1 MMLRIRRRGSSCN
14 KHKINNWFV
23 AVFNVYV
30 FCCCV
35 TGGGMGSKMP
45 IILSKGNSHVMHQNE
60 QRSPHTRLLLLIFYS
75 AAQIDKVQSGQKP
88 TRHCFHFFIECPS
101 IIRLMTGRTLLFH
114 MVPTV
119 LLPPANSKAQFY
131 WNCAYGYLAEILQA
145 AYSGVDCAACKCS
158 HCLTHQK
165 CLLFHSFGAKS
176 FYQSNN

>member
-88 TRHCFHFFIECPS
+88 TRHCFLFFHWVSLDHTSFDWEYSTLSHGPNRFAPS
-101 IIRLMTGRTLLFH
+101 RQI
-114 MVPTV
+114 
-119 LLPPANSKAQFY
+119 
-131 WNCAYGYLAEILQA
+131 
-145 AYSGVDCAACKCS
+145 
-158 HCLTHQK
+158 QK
-165 CLLFHSFGAKS
+165 LSPV
-176 FYQSNN
+176 